1 MSSSNVFLIALFV
14 FAMISLNNAGQQM
27 GEQKKKNITVPELCP
42 NNCNNITLDQ
52 AKDVCGVF
60 SLTSLLYRKRSQNI
74 NDIYLLKEITEAK
87 CNAAGTCHMEIK
99 MELEG
104 PTYKGAPSFHAG
116 MDCTKKN
123 AGSEAECTCVIYKD

>member
-14 FAMISLNNAGQQM
+14 FAMISLNNASEPM
-27 GEQKKKNITVPELCP
+27 GDEKNKTIPVTALCP
-42 NNCNNITLDQ
+42 NNCKDITLVQ
-52 AKDVCGVF
+52 VKDVCGDHF
-60 SLTSLLYRKRSQNI
+60 SIASSGGPREL
-74 NDIYLLKEITEAK
+74 DIYLFKQITEAK

-116 MDCTKKN
+116 MDCTKKD
-123 AGSEAECTCVIYKD
+123 AGPTAWCTCVTYLDE